1 MNGQPAFDVIIKGGR
16 HFDGSTRPSALR
28 NLGLRNGRIVAASS
42 KALDETGCPEVID
55 AGGQWVMPGFID
67 IHTHS
72 DADVLSNPA
81 LMNSVRHGV
90 TSVVFGPQT
99 VSAMSSD
106 APEGASAS
114 PRRNSAGWRSPTG
127 YVAHFGSLPLGPN
140 VTCFLAHADL
150 RISVMG
156 RARALDRNARPTD
169 VELYEMDSLLCE
181 ALDAGMLGLST
192 LAPQNGAVSTAMRA
206 SACARWPEHRRLGT
220 LLRARGRILQA
231 DPHQGDKLSLARL
244 LLGSVG
250 VLREPL
256 KTTLVTPMRIRANG
270 LQPYP
275 ETTLARLCNKLLDAD
290 LRWQAL
296 PCPFDMHADGIGVAS
311 AIAQNRSAF
320 MPVVEPGQAG
330 GGIALD
336 HFAIRLLKLVFDAE
350 RKGRPIMRTEQ
361 AAWRLSGEPARWLGL
376 DAGRL
381 RLGDRADIVVINPDG
396 LSESVAAMAQV
407 PLPEHGNVR
416 RLFNHQDHAVTAT
429 LINGRVA
436 YRNGHFKPDFG
447 IAPGYGRFLR
457 AGQTPARTTQ
467 AETRPRRAARAA

>member
-1 MNGQPAFDVIIKGGR
+1 MSEQPAFDVIIKGGR

-28 NLGLRNGRIVAASS
+28 NLGLRNGRIVAAST

-67 IHTHS
+67 MHTHS
-72 DADVLSNPA
+72 DADVLANPA
-81 LMNSVRHGV
+81 LKNSVRHGV
-90 TSVVFGPQT
+90 TSVVFGQHA
-99 VSAMSSD
+99 VSAISSD
-106 APEGASAS
+106 KP
-114 PRRNSAGWRSPTG
+114 GWRSPTG

-140 VTCFLAHADL
+140 VACFLAHADL
-150 RISVMG
+150 RISVLG
-156 RARALDRNARPTD
+156 RARALDRDARPTD
-169 VELYEMDSLLCE
+169 VELYEIESLLCE

-192 LAPQNGAVSTAMRA
+192 LAPQHGAISGAVRA
-206 SACARWPEHRRLGT
+206 STCARWPEHRRLAA

-231 DPHQGDKLSLARL
+231 APHQADKLGLARL
-244 LLGSVG
+244 LLGSAG

-275 ETTLARLCNKLLDAD
+275 ETTLAGLCNKLLNAS

-296 PCPFDMHADGIGVAS
+296 PCPFDMHADGIGLAG
-311 AIAQNRSAF
+311 AIAQNKSAF
-320 MPVVEPGQAG
+320 MPLVEPGQAG

-336 HFAIRLLKLVFDAE
+336 HFAIRMLKLVFDAE

-361 AAWRLSGEPARWLGL
+361 AAWRLSGELARWLGL

-381 RLGDRADIVVINPDG
+381 RLGDRADIVIINPDG
-396 LSESVAAMAQV
+396 LDESVAAMAQV

-447 IAPGYGRFLR
+447 VKPGYGRFLR
-457 AGQTPARTTQ
+457 AGQPPARAPQ
-467 AETRPRRAARAA
+467 AEARPRRAARAA

>member
-1 MNGQPAFDVIIKGGR
+1 MNEQPAFDVVIKGGR
-16 HFDGSTRPSALR
+16 HFDGSYRPSALR
-28 NLGLRNGRIVAASS
+28 NLGLRNGRIVAAST

-67 IHTHS
+67 VHTHS
-72 DADVLSNPA
+72 DVDVLTNPA
-81 LMNSVRHGV
+81 LKNSVRHGV
-90 TSVVFGPQT
+90 TSVVFGQQA

-106 APEGASAS
+106 KP
-114 PRRNSAGWRSPTG
+114 GWRSPTG

-140 VTCFLAHADL
+140 VACFLAHADL
-150 RISVMG
+150 RLSVMG
-156 RARALDRNARPTD
+156 RARALDRNVRPTD

-192 LAPQNGAVSTAMRA
+192 LAPQHGDVSTLLRA
-206 SACARWPEHRRLGT
+206 TACARWPEHRRLGAQ
-220 LLRARGRILQA
+220 LRARGRILQA
-231 DPHQGDKLSLARL
+231 DPHQGNALDLARL
-244 LLGSVG
+244 LWGSVG
-250 VLREPL
+250 VWREPL
-256 KTTLVTPMRIRANG
+256 KTTLVTPMRVRLSG
-270 LQPYP
+270 LQTDPAI
-275 ETTLARLCNKLLDAD
+275 TLAGLFNKLLDAE
-290 LRWQAL
+290 LRGQAR
-296 PCPFDMHADGIGVAS
+296 PCPFDMHAHGVDLAS

-320 MPVVEPGQAG
+320 TPVIEPGQTG

-336 HFAIRLLKLVFDAE
+336 HFAIRMLKLVFDAE

-361 AAWRLSGEPARWLGL
+361 AAWRLSGELAKWLGL

-381 RLGDRADIVVINPDG
+381 RLGDRADIVIINPDG
-396 LSESVAAMAQV
+396 LDESVAAMAQV

-447 IAPGYGRFLR
+447 AATGYGRFLR
-457 AGQTPARTTQ
+457 AGQMPTRAPQTEA
-467 AETRPRRAARAA
+467 RPRRAARAA